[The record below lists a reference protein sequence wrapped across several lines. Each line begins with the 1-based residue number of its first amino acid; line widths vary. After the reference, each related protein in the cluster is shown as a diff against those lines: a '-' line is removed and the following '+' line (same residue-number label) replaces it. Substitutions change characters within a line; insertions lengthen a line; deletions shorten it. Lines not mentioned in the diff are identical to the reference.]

1 MCARM
6 LDSDVTN
13 PVVVKIM
20 PQCCSSL
27 LVHVLTLSTHCVSPH
42 EPGICMISAR
52 LLDSDVTNP
61 VVLEGPDSSD
71 YSLGDNVVVC
81 HE

>member
-1 MCARM
+1 M

-27 LVHVLTLSTHCVSPH
+27 LVHVPTLSTHCVSPH
-42 EPGICMISAR
+42 EPGICSAR
-52 LLDSDVTNP
+52 LLDSDVMNL
-61 VVLEGPDSSD
+61 VVVEVPHSSD
-71 YSLGDNVVVC
+71 YSLGDDVAVC